1 MTKVI
6 TYGTYDM
13 LHQGHINLLKRARD
27 LGVTLSLVSL
37 LKGFDKARGKDNVRQ
52 SLMERRWRP

>member
-13 LHQGHINLLKRARD
+13 LHQGHINLLKRAETWAI
-27 LGVTLSLVSL
+27 TLSLVSL
-37 LKGFDKARGKDNVRQ
+37 LKILTRLA
-52 SLMERRWRP
+52 ERSTSASHLWSAWRP